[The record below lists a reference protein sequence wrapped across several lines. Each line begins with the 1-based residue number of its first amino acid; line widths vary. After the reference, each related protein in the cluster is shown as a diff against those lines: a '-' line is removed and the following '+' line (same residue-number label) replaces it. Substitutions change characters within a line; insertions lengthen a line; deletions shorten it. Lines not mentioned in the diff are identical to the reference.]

1 MEIVFSFLNQEW
13 HLSGFQLY
21 LYIVELMDPISYLI
35 KFSTLEGEK
44 KERNNFLLTYLIT
57 DIQAMPDIHLD
68 GWFPDW

>member
-21 LYIVELMDPISYLI
+21 LYIVGLIDTISHLI

-44 KERNNFLLTYLIT
+44 KREK
-57 DIQAMPDIHLD
+57 
-68 GWFPDW
+68 